1 MDLEWLNCG
10 SLHPIISLTSK
21 LVLLCPAF
29 RYLSP
34 FENSIYGPKKKST
47 QHPTPQTRQ
56 SLLPSLSLSLLSL
69 FSLSLSL
76 SLSLISLPPL
86 SPAFSL
92 LSLPP
97 LSLCEN
103 VPHAVIMI
111 HKPNTNR
118 FTYKFCCTNLH
129 SIHLE

>member
-56 SLLPSLSLSLLSL
+56 SLL
-69 FSLSLSL
+69 LSLSL